1 MLRERRPIDPET
13 KNMWRVVGS
22 AGAIGFEIAIAIAVG
37 YFGGTFLDK
46 KLGTKPWLMIF
57 GLVAGVGAAIK
68 ALVRLT
74 RDYKR
79 SSGGGDDADPRA
91 H

>member
-1 MLRERRPIDPET
+1 MLRERRPIDPDT

-22 AGAIGFEIAIAIAVG
+22 AGAIGFEIAVAIAVG
-37 YFGGTFLDK
+37 YFGGSFLDK
-46 KLGTKPWLMIF
+46 KFGTKPWLMYF
-57 GLVAGVGAAIK
+57 GLIAGVGAAIK

-74 RDYKR
+74 REYKR
-79 SSGGGDDADPRA
+79 SSGGGDDANPGA

>member
-1 MLRERRPIDPET
+1 MLRERRPIDPES

-22 AGAIGFEIAIAIAVG
+22 AGAIGFEIAVAISIG

-46 KLGTKPWLMIF
+46 KFGTKPWLMYF
-57 GLVAGVGAAIK
+57 GLLVGVGAAIK

-79 SSGGGDDADPRA
+79 SSGGGDDVGPRP